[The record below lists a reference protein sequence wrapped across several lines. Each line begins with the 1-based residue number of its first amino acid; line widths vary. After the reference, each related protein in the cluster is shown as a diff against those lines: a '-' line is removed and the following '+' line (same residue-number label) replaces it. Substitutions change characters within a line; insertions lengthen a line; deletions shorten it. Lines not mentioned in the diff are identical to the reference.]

1 MEYIK
6 KNQVNN
12 KLCIPICMETPYVAP
27 LGLFFSV
34 VDWSKKD
41 FEEDH
46 QMNIPTKFIPISIA
60 LLCTYYHFDIEWA
73 KKEGMQFLQNVYI
86 SGFWISH

>member
-1 MEYIK
+1 
-6 KNQVNN
+6 
-12 KLCIPICMETPYVAP
+12 METPYVAP

-46 QMNIPTKFIPISIA
+46 QMNIPTKFIPISP
-60 LLCTYYHFDIEWA
+60 EVSE
-73 KKEGMQFLQNVYI
+73 KKIQM
-86 SGFWISH
+86 

>member
-1 MEYIK
+1 MHFSERDFPMEYIK

-46 QMNIPTKFIPISIA
+46 QMNIPTKCIPISP
-60 LLCTYYHFDIEWA
+60 EVSE
-73 KKEGMQFLQNVYI
+73 KKIQM
-86 SGFWISH
+86 